1 MCKLRDGP
9 LFVLLLQMP
18 FFEDMAEKKLSFF
31 DSTAV
36 IIGSMIGSGIFIVS
50 AEIARQVET
59 PGMLLLA
66 WIISGIIT
74 ILGAL
79 SYGELAAMMPK
90 AGGQYIYLKE
100 SLGPI
105 YGFLYGWSLFGVIQT
120 GTIAAVAMAF
130 AKYTGVFFPSI
141 NPDPIADLGLFTIN
155 TQQLLAVALVVFLSV
170 YNYRGVKAGALMQN
184 IFTVSKILA
193 LLLLVILGLYFGFS
207 GSGDWSHF
215 SPAFPDVISWTT
227 IGVFGAAMTGSLFS
241 ADAWNNITYTA
252 GEVKNPQRNLPLS
265 LFVGTSTVIFL
276 YLLANV
282 AYLYVL
288 PIESIK
294 TAENDRVA
302 TLLMQTILGD
312 EGRIFMAAMVMIS
325 TFGCLNGVIFTA
337 ARVYYAMAKDGLFF
351 KQAAKLNKNDVPAN
365 SLTMQCIWA
374 CLLCFSGTYGQ
385 LLNYIMFV
393 VMLFYVLTITG
404 LFVLRVK
411 KPNAERPYK
420 AFGYPVLP
428 AIYILLAFSVSMVML
443 KYQTGDS
450 LRGLF
455 IVLLGIPVY
464 YWLSFRNNKK
474 QSAA

>member
-1 MCKLRDGP
+1 MQP
-9 LFVLLLQMP
+9 TT
-18 FFEDMAEKKLSFF
+18 EKKLSLF

-50 AEIARQVET
+50 AEIARQVQT

-74 ILGAL
+74 VLGAL

-100 SLGPI
+100 SLGPL

-130 AKYTGVFFPSI
+130 AKFTGVFFSSI
-141 NPDPIADLGLFTIN
+141 NADPLLSLGIVTIN
-155 TQQLLAVALVVFLSV
+155 TQQLLAVLLIVFLTV
-170 YNYRGVKAGALMQN
+170 YNYRGVKAGAIMQN

-193 LLLLVILGLYFGFS
+193 LIALIVLGLYFGFS
-207 GSGDWSHF
+207 GAGNWSNF
-215 SPAFPDVISWTT
+215 SPAFPDVITITT

-252 GEVKNPQRNLPLS
+252 GEVKDPQRNLPLS
-265 LFVGTSTVIFL
+265 LFIGTSTVILL

-288 PIESIK
+288 PIEAIK

-302 TLLMQTILGD
+302 TLLMQTILG
-312 EGRIFMAAMVMIS
+312 ENGKIFMAVMVMIS

-337 ARVYYAMAKDGLFF
+337 ARVYYAMAKDGVFF
-351 KQAAKLNKNDVPAN
+351 KKAAVLNKNNVPAN
-365 SLTMQCIWA
+365 SLTMQCVWA
-374 CLLCFSGTYGQ
+374 SLLCFSGTYGQ

-393 VMLFYVLTITG
+393 VMVFYVLTITG

-411 KPNAERPYK
+411 KPNMERPYK
-420 AFGYPVLP
+420 AFGYPLLP
-428 AIYILLAFSVSMVML
+428 AIYVLLALAVSVVMMI
-443 KYQTGDS
+443 YQTGDS
-450 LRGLF
+450 LKGLV

-464 YWLSFRNNKK
+464 FTLRKNTA
-474 QSAA
+474 QS